1 MNLPKRTPRQATAE
15 ARPVRRA
22 GLALAAASLL
32 VVGGTACESDSA
44 TPAGD
49 AAPAASASTEPGDQ
63 AASPSDTASPTSGAR
78 SPDAEEDGT
87 ATSGE
92 GDGPGKSS
100 PDRTEKLVD
109 GSEARITEVGEQH
122 YVAEIVS
129 KGAVVATLETDG
141 HDAGLNANGM
151 FVALTLGGDLASWM
165 GNDHQGP
172 GTFALEGGWKA
183 KVTKVGELR
192 YRAQIIGHDGVAG
205 TLETDGHDTGLDANG
220 VYIVL
225 SNGGVISSHK

>member
-1 MNLPKRTPRQATAE
+1 MNLQKRTSRQATAE

-32 VVGGTACESDSA
+32 VVGGTACESDGA

-63 AASPSDTASPTSGAR
+63 TASPSGAR
-78 SPDAEEDGT
+78 SPDAEEDVT

-109 GSEARITEVGEQH
+109 GSEARITKVGEQH
-122 YVAEIVS
+122 YVAKIVS

>member
-1 MNLPKRTPRQATAE
+1 MNLQKRTPRQATAE

-172 GTFALEGGWKA
+172 GTFELEGGWKA

>member
-32 VVGGTACESDSA
+32 VVGGTACESDGA

-172 GTFALEGGWKA
+172 GTFELEGGWKA

>member
-1 MNLPKRTPRQATAE
+1 MNLQKRTPRQATAE

-22 GLALAAASLL
+22 GLALAAAGLL
-32 VVGGTACESDSA
+32 VVAGTACESDGA

-49 AAPAASASTEPGDQ
+49 AAPAASASTEAGDQ
-63 AASPSDTASPTSGAR
+63 AASPGDTASPTSGAR
-78 SPDAEEDGT
+78 SPDAEEDVT

-122 YVAEIVS
+122 YVAKIVS
-129 KGAVVATLETDG
+129 KGAVVA
-141 HDAGLNANGM
+141 
-151 FVALTLGGDLASWM
+151 
-165 GNDHQGP
+165 
-172 GTFALEGGWKA
+172 
-183 KVTKVGELR
+183 
-192 YRAQIIGHDGVAG
+192 

>member
-1 MNLPKRTPRQATAE
+1 MNLQKRTPRQATAE

-22 GLALAAASLL
+22 GLALAAAGLL
-32 VVGGTACESDSA
+32 VVAGTACESDGA

-49 AAPAASASTEPGDQ
+49 AAPAASASTEAGDQ
-63 AASPSDTASPTSGAR
+63 AASHSDTASP
-78 SPDAEEDGT
+78 
-87 ATSGE
+87 TSGE

>member
-1 MNLPKRTPRQATAE
+1 MNLQKRTPRQATAE

-22 GLALAAASLL
+22 GLALAAAGLL
-32 VVGGTACESDSA
+32 VVGGTACESDGA

-63 AASPSDTASPTSGAR
+63 AASPSGAASPTSGAR
-78 SPDAEEDGT
+78 SPDAEEDVT

-109 GSEARITEVGEQH
+109 GSEARIAEVGEQH
-122 YVAEIVS
+122 YVAKIVS
-129 KGAVVATLETDG
+129 KGAVVA
-141 HDAGLNANGM
+141 
-151 FVALTLGGDLASWM
+151 
-165 GNDHQGP
+165 
-172 GTFALEGGWKA
+172 
-183 KVTKVGELR
+183 
-192 YRAQIIGHDGVAG
+192 

>member
-32 VVGGTACESDSA
+32 VVGGTACESDGA

-122 YVAEIVS
+122 YVAKIVS

-172 GTFALEGGWKA
+172 GTFELEGGWKA

-205 TLETDGHDTGLDANG
+205 TIQTDGHDTGLDANG

>member
-1 MNLPKRTPRQATAE
+1 MNLQKRTPRQATAE

-78 SPDAEEDGT
+78 SPDAEEDAT

-122 YVAEIVS
+122 YVAKIVS

-172 GTFALEGGWKA
+172 GTFELEGGWKA

-205 TLETDGHDTGLDANG
+205 TIQTDGHDTGLDANG

>member
-1 MNLPKRTPRQATAE
+1 MNLQKRTSRQATAE

-32 VVGGTACESDSA
+32 VVGGTACESDGA

-63 AASPSDTASPTSGAR
+63 TASPSDTASP
-78 SPDAEEDGT
+78 
-87 ATSGE
+87 TSGE

>member
-1 MNLPKRTPRQATAE
+1 MNLQKRTPRQATVE

-22 GLALAAASLL
+22 GLALAAAGLL
-32 VVGGTACESDSA
+32 VVGGTACESDGA

-49 AAPAASASTEPGDQ
+49 AAPAASASTEAGDQ

-78 SPDAEEDGT
+78 SPDAEEDVT

-122 YVAEIVS
+122 YVAKIVS

-172 GTFALEGGWKA
+172 GTFELEGGWKA

-220 VYIVL
+220 VSIVL

>member
-1 MNLPKRTPRQATAE
+1 MNLQKRTPRQATAE

-32 VVGGTACESDSA
+32 VVGGTACESDGA

-63 AASPSDTASPTSGAR
+63 TASPSGAR
-78 SPDAEEDGT
+78 SPDAEEDVT

-109 GSEARITEVGEQH
+109 GSEARITKVGEQH
-122 YVAEIVS
+122 YVAKIVS

>member
-1 MNLPKRTPRQATAE
+1 MNLQKRTSRQATAE

-32 VVGGTACESDSA
+32 VVGGTACESDGA

-63 AASPSDTASPTSGAR
+63 TASPSGAR
-78 SPDAEEDGT
+78 SPDAEEDVT

-141 HDAGLNANGM
+141 HDAGLNTNGM
-151 FVALTLGGDLASWM
+151 FVALTFGGDLASWM

>member
-1 MNLPKRTPRQATAE
+1 MNLQKRTPRQATAE

-32 VVGGTACESDSA
+32 VVGGTACESDGA

-63 AASPSDTASPTSGAR
+63 AASPSGAR
-78 SPDAEEDGT
+78 SPDAEEDVT

-141 HDAGLNANGM
+141 HD
-151 FVALTLGGDLASWM
+151 
-165 GNDHQGP
+165 
-172 GTFALEGGWKA
+172 
-183 KVTKVGELR
+183 
-192 YRAQIIGHDGVAG
+192 
-205 TLETDGHDTGLDANG
+205 TGLDANG